1 MPRSTP
7 TSRPKWQSG
16 NHLIVGGA
24 DGSRTGWV
32 ICRRDTDGTL
42 DIRVMEALADACE
55 GLSILAVDMPIGL
68 MDTPHPG
75 RACEPEARALLPGK
89 ASSVFPTPCRP
100 ALACTTH
107 AEANAISRSLGKG
120 LNQQTFHLFPKMR
133 EIDELLRGRPKLRRI
148 VYEAHPELAFA
159 RMNGG
164 KPVLLKKRQPDG
176 YEARRRLLAKHG
188 FKTKVERLPGAAR
201 DDILDA
207 IACCRTATL
216 IAEGKATRLGPEK
229 ERDRHGL
236 PMNIWF

>member
-1 MPRSTP
+1 M
-7 TSRPKWQSG
+7 K
-16 NHLIVGGA
+16 
-24 DGSRTGWV
+24 
-32 ICRRDTDGTL
+32 TL
-42 DIRVMEALADACE
+42 AEACE

-68 MDTPHPG
+68 MDEPVPG

-107 AEANAISRSLGKG
+107 AAANAASRKLGKG

-133 EIDELLRGRPKLRRI
+133 EIDEMMRGSRKLRRI

-164 KPVLLKKRQPDG
+164 KPVLSKKRRPEG
-176 YEARRRLLAKHG
+176 FAERRTLLARHG
-188 FKTKVERLPGAAR
+188 FRMKVEPLSGAAR

-207 IACCRTATL
+207 VAVCRTAML
-216 IAEGKATRLGPEK
+216 IAEGKATRLGPVR
-229 ERDRHGL
+229 ERDRYGL
-236 PMNIWF
+236 PMNIWY